1 MLEIM
6 QFILILLKTGD
17 SKCWSKDMNLV
28 FKSNAFRLYKFSQKK
43 IHDIDCLCCTD
54 QGNCKILQK
63 INFEIVVQQT

>member
-1 MLEIM
+1 ML
-6 QFILILLKTGD
+6 LD
-17 SKCWSKDMNLV
+17 SINLA
-28 FKSNAFRLYKFSQKK
+28 KKK